1 MSSLSLSF
9 APKETRFIPS
19 TTSEESALRIS
30 VSERTTPPPLPAA
43 GPLNSWRGKALVTDG
58 VQIEIALVERGPERC
73 VIDFHLPDREPGD
86 AHYLDF
92 YVAFPKQVWHHC
104 PEARL
109 PCPDRQGRII
119 FEVPDERSCNAVERA
134 VREVKS
140 LISFMQLI
148 GGDLSHI
155 CGWLNNNTQM
165 VCDLHEVLGPAGFQS
180 IPGGLGETLQGEAV
194 GNLAKCFDKSG
205 RRDLLL
211 AMLDLALRGCPNPPA
226 DLSPQ
231 WICLAIE
238 ALEKGMDVPE
248 ITQKVAQ
255 RLLRSK
261 PRWLDANERTALTR
275 LANPPQPL
283 VIEPVEERDRF
294 ALTPSHEPESSWA
307 ADDARSRLTP
317 LPAVAARAHLDELF
331 PDLGLFENG
340 ASDSSDLS
348 RASDGSTAGD
358 AYIALPE
365 KIYQLEDTDTADK
378 MLMDACK
385 TGDLPTVQAGIAM
398 GANVN
403 AKGDYG
409 YTPLIHAAR
418 AGYKNIVECLIAHG
432 ADVNSCD
439 DQDDTPLLLAS
450 AAGHTGIVAHL
461 LLYGANVE
469 ARNTVNMTPLMLA
482 AQRGKDSV
490 VDALILG
497 GANRNAKD
505 PKGRTAAQFATQQ
518 RHYKLASKLSRSR
531 SIGKSVSRLFNKHT
545 RSKKS

>member
-1 MSSLSLSF
+1 LSSLSLSF
-9 APKETRFIPS
+9 APKGTRFIPS
-19 TTSEESALRIS
+19 TTSEESAPRIS

-43 GPLNSWRGKALVTDG
+43 GSLNSWRGKALVTDG
-58 VQIEIALVERGPERC
+58 VQINIELVERDPERC
-73 VIDFHLPDREPGD
+73 VIDFRLPGREPGD

-92 YVAFPKQVWHHC
+92 YGAFPKQVWHHC
-104 PEARL
+104 PGAGL
-109 PCPDRQGRII
+109 PCPDGQGRII
-119 FEVPDERSCNAVERA
+119 FEVPDERSCDAVERA

-148 GGDLSHI
+148 GGEMSHI
-155 CGWLNNNTQM
+155 RGWLNNPRM

-180 IPGGLGETLQGEAV
+180 MPGASGETLQGEAV
-194 GNLAKCFDKSG
+194 RNLAKCFAESG
-205 RRDLLL
+205 RHDLLL
-211 AMLDLALRGCPNPPA
+211 AMLDLALRDCRNPPG
-226 DLSPQ
+226 DLSRQ
-231 WICLAIE
+231 WIWLATE
-238 ALEKGMDVPE
+238 ALEQDMDVPE
-248 ITQKVAQ
+248 ITQIVAQ

-261 PRWLDANERTALTR
+261 PRWLDTYERTALTR
-275 LANPPQPL
+275 LANPLQLLSP
-283 VIEPVEERDRF
+283 ISASRREDD
-294 ALTPSHEPESSWA
+294 ALSRQTPSPS
-307 ADDARSRLTP
+307 P
-317 LPAVAARAHLDELF
+317 LIWDSPGPGAVAAARACLGQYF
-331 PDLGLFENG
+331 NLGLFENG

-348 RASDGSTAGD
+348 RASDGSTARD
-358 AYIALPE
+358 ADIALSE
-365 KIYQLEDTDTADK
+365 KIYRLEDTDTADK
-378 MLMDACK
+378 MLMNACK
-385 TGDLPTVQAGIAM
+385 TGDLRTVQECIDM

-418 AGYKNIVECLIAHG
+418 AGYKNIVECLIAHD

-439 DQDDTPLLLAS
+439 DQNDTPLLLAS

-461 LLYGANVE
+461 LLHGANVE

-505 PKGRTAAQFATQQ
+505 PKGRTAAQFAAQQ
-518 RHYKLASKLSRSR
+518 RHQKLATKLSQRSR